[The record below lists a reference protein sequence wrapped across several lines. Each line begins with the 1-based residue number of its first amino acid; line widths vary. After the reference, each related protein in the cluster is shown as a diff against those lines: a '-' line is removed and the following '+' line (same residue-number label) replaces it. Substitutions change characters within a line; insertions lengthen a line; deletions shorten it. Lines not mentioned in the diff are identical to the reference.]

1 MKNAV
6 IYARFSSDKQTED
19 SIEAQVRACREYAA
33 SNSLNII
40 GVYADE
46 AISGKGVKTA
56 QRRQYQKL
64 LRDCDKGIFDTI
76 LIHKYDRIARN
87 LGEHVN
93 LESRL
98 KDRGI
103 TLIAVAQNFG
113 NTNESKIM
121 RSLVWAMSEYYLD
134 NLSDE
139 VKKGHKETALKGLH
153 NGGYAPFG
161 YDVVDQKYVVNELE
175 ASYVRKMFEAAR
187 RQEGFTELIRE
198 MADRGIT
205 GKRGRPIKYP
215 QIYEILRNEK
225 YTGVYTYSPQ
235 EEQNRGD
242 RRTKPN
248 AIRIENALPIII
260 DKAQFMEVQAVMNT
274 RKQTGKKA
282 GYLCSGLVY
291 CKCGAKM
298 HGMKSKRK
306 GHEYQYYYCS
316 ARCGAPVVHM
326 EEVDTAAINY
336 LRDLLSPE
344 NQKRIADAMRNYK
357 AGEEDRIKDFKAILN
372 RKIREK
378 QNEYDS
384 LLKNLSG
391 GVLPPDVLEDIGNK
405 MHDIKAQI
413 EVLKATEPP
422 KDYTVEQIKAWLESL
437 KKQPDRDAVRLLIER
452 IDVIPDGEKE
462 KAAFN
467 IQSTLKAVLGEI
479 GCGGSQH
486 IFPEIL
492 FHYLFRL

>member
-1 MKNAV
+1 
-6 IYARFSSDKQTED
+6 
-19 SIEAQVRACREYAA
+19 
-33 SNSLNII
+33 
-40 GVYADE
+40 
-46 AISGKGVKTA
+46 
-56 QRRQYQKL
+56 
-64 LRDCDKGIFDTI
+64 
-76 LIHKYDRIARN
+76 
-87 LGEHVN
+87 
-93 LESRL
+93 
-98 KDRGI
+98 
-103 TLIAVAQNFG
+103 
-113 NTNESKIM
+113 
-121 RSLVWAMSEYYLD
+121 
-134 NLSDE
+134 
-139 VKKGHKETALKGLH
+139 
-153 NGGYAPFG
+153 
-161 YDVVDQKYVVNELE
+161 
-175 ASYVRKMFEAAR
+175 
-187 RQEGFTELIRE
+187 
-198 MADRGIT
+198 
-205 GKRGRPIKYP
+205 
-215 QIYEILRNEK
+215 
-225 YTGVYTYSPQ
+225 
-235 EEQNRGD
+235 
-242 RRTKPN
+242 
-248 AIRIENALPIII
+248 
-260 DKAQFMEVQAVMNT
+260 
-274 RKQTGKKA
+274 
-282 GYLCSGLVY
+282 
-291 CKCGAKM
+291 M

-326 EEVDTAAINY
+326 EEVDTAAVNY
-336 LRDLLSPE
+336 LRDLLSPD

-452 IDVIPDGEKE
+452 IDVISDGEKE